1 MSVLGTALG
10 WIMSIIYNV
19 IHNYGLSIIIFTLF
33 TKVLLFPLSLL
44 TQKNSIN
51 MVKMMP
57 EENKSILSD
66 FIAGKTHL
74 KQRLRLFKDRR
85 FRCSDRE
92 TYHNFQMAVLM
103 NIY

>member
-1 MSVLGTALG
+1 MCFCIDGIALKFFDL
-10 WIMSIIYNV
+10 IYN
-19 IHNYGLSIIIFTLF
+19 
-33 TKVLLFPLSLL
+33 
-44 TQKNSIN
+44 
-51 MVKMMP
+51 MMP

-74 KQRLRLFKDRR
+74 KQRLRLFNDRR

-92 TYHNFQMAVLM
+92 TYHNFQLAVLM

>member
-1 MSVLGTALG
+1 MTEWKPRTGRLVKRDFDSR
-10 WIMSIIYNV
+10 
-19 IHNYGLSIIIFTLF
+19 
-33 TKVLLFPLSLL
+33 TKVAQEIYTGFY
-44 TQKNSIN
+44 N
-51 MVKMMP
+51 MMP

-74 KQRLRLFKDRR
+74 KQRLHLFNDRR

-92 TYHNFQMAVLM
+92 TYHNFQLAVLM